1 VVDLNPRGRVNET
14 EMLPKSEYSRSW
26 FSVLRDEENHV
37 VYSVGGQSGRT
48 NLNVVQTFDY

>member
-1 VVDLNPRGRVNET
+1 MVDLNPRGRVNET